1 MDVISHFIKVT
12 RCHYSWW
19 NLVEPINGF
28 WREICVWLFGKAIYQ
43 IFGIWYHLLFFEK
56 ELPKTKNPL
65 LPLSQNRN
73 SSKGKGRIFLQFF
86 FIASTL
92 RIKGGDRETTL
103 ELGIHKAWSF
113 HPFSP
118 LAESSSNLELQ
129 PLFIFFITKL
139 CKYDSAMLQV
149 YYIFI
154 LLYFICL
161 IFPWDI

>member
-1 MDVISHFIKVT
+1 MEGNLCLTFWKSHIP
-12 RCHYSWW
+12 
-19 NLVEPINGF
+19 N
-28 WREICVWLFGKAIYQ
+28 
-43 IFGIWYHLLFFEK
+43 IWYLISIIILWERITK
-56 ELPKTKNPL
+56 NKNPL

-113 HPFSP
+113 HPLHHLGRNFKIHWSFK
-118 LAESSSNLELQ
+118 LCSSSSS
-129 PLFIFFITKL
+129 PSFVSMIPPSFK
-139 CKYDSAMLQV
+139 V

-161 IFPWDI
+161 IFPWDK

>member
-28 WREICVWLFGKAIYQ
+28 WREILCLTFWKSHIPN
-43 IFGIWYHLLFFEK
+43 IWYLILLLFFEK
-56 ELPKTKNPL
+56 ELPKQKILSLSLTKTVA
-65 LPLSQNRN
+65 LSRQRKNF
-73 SSKGKGRIFLQFF
+73 SSFF

-113 HPFSP
+113 HPLHHLGRNFKDPWSFN
-118 LAESSSNLELQ
+118 LCSSSSSLSFVSMI
-129 PLFIFFITKL
+129 PPCFKFITYSSY
-139 CKYDSAMLQV
+139 CISHA
-149 YYIFI
+149 
-154 LLYFICL
+154 
-161 IFPWDI
+161 